1 MKNKNIRLL
10 AEFDNY
16 KKRHDLEKSKLI
28 KYEGLTIVKS
38 ILPIL
43 DDLDRT
49 LKIPSLK
56 ENKTI
61 YDGINMILEK
71 MKTSLNNIGVC
82 SYDSVDKE
90 FDIELH
96 EAIMTKPSKKKNNI
110 VIEEYEKGYQ
120 YHDKVIRHAKVVVGK

>member
-1 MKNKNIRLL
+1 
-10 AEFDNY
+10 
-16 KKRHDLEKSKLI
+16 
-28 KYEGLTIVKS
+28 
-38 ILPIL
+38 
-43 DDLDRT
+43 
-49 LKIPSLK
+49 
-56 ENKTI
+56 
-61 YDGINMILEK
+61 MILEK